1 MSEPLLQIEH
11 LTKTYGELQAV
22 DDVSFTLQRGSL
34 TGVVGESGSGKST
47 LARLILRLE
56 DADSGR
62 IAFDGL
68 DLLSLK
74 GNPLRRARKRFQ
86 MIFQDPY
93 ASLNPRMKIRDILSE
108 PMRAHGVP
116 AVNRQERIR
125 ELMERIQ
132 LPVEML
138 DRHAHMLS
146 GGQRQRI
153 GIARAL
159 ALKPDFIIADE
170 PTAALD
176 VSIQAEILALLKEM
190 QAEYHFTLLFI
201 SHDLAV
207 VHSLCEQV
215 LVMRRGQIVESGDR
229 QQIFHAPAHPYTRE
243 LLAACP
249 GTASARQEFLA

>member
-1 MSEPLLQIEH
+1 MSDPLLQIEH
-11 LTKTYGELQAV
+11 LTKFYGDLQAV
-22 DDVSFTLQRGSL
+22 NDVSFTLKRGSL

-56 DADSGR
+56 DADTGR
-62 IAFDGL
+62 ITFDGQ
-68 DLLSLK
+68 DLLRLK
-74 GNPLRRARKRFQ
+74 GKNLRQARKRFQ

-93 ASLNPRMKIRDILSE
+93 ASLNPRMKIGDILAE
-108 PMRAHGVP
+108 PMRAHGVS
-116 AVNRQERIR
+116 AAMRQKRIC
-125 ELMERIQ
+125 ELMGRIQ
-132 LPVEML
+132 LPAEML

-190 QAEYHFTLLFI
+190 QTEYNFTLLFI

-207 VHSLCEQV
+207 VYSLCEQV
-215 LVMRRGQIVESGDR
+215 HVMRRGQIVESGDR
-229 QQIFHAPAHPYTRE
+229 HKIFQSPEHPYTRE
-243 LLAACP
+243 LLI
-249 GTASARQEFLA
+249 ASPQNKY

>member
-1 MSEPLLQIEH
+1 MSDPLLQIEH
-11 LTKTYGELQAV
+11 LTKTYGELRALNN
-22 DDVSFTLQRGSL
+22 VSLTLSRGSL

-62 IAFDGL
+62 IAFDGQ

-74 GNPLRRARKRFQ
+74 GKSLRQARKRFQ

-93 ASLNPRMKIRDILSE
+93 ASLNPRMKIREILAE

-116 AVNRQERIR
+116 AAKRQERIR
-125 ELMERIQ
+125 ELMDRIQ
-132 LPVEML
+132 LPAEML

-190 QAEYHFTLLFI
+190 QTEYNFTLLFI

-207 VHSLCEQV
+207 VHSLCEKV
-215 LVMRRGQIVESGDR
+215 IVMRCGQIVESGDR

-243 LLAACP
+243 LLGACP
-249 GTASARQEFLA
+249 QNKC